1 MKGFQNQGFIQLYN
15 FTQELDKIG
24 WRWADFTCRVA
35 YCTLKGLLR
44 DYCRGRAKT
53 SEKNSMHSIYLNVL
67 ISTKSTLNN
76 AHYALKY
83 IEMFKFIAGE
93 IIDLVK
99 LLMGEGGDTQIWSNH
114 HVTIIKRMHLFLYEW
129 YADSDW
135 FSMYNML
142 VEHKSLPSNQRSL
155 PQCFWKLS

>member
-1 MKGFQNQGFIQLYN
+1 
-15 FTQELDKIG
+15 
-24 WRWADFTCRVA
+24 
-35 YCTLKGLLR
+35 
-44 DYCRGRAKT
+44 
-53 SEKNSMHSIYLNVL
+53 MHSIYLNVL

-114 HVTIIKRMHLFLYEW
+114 HVTIIKRMHLFLYE
-129 YADSDW
+129 
-135 FSMYNML
+135 
-142 VEHKSLPSNQRSL
+142 
-155 PQCFWKLS
+155 